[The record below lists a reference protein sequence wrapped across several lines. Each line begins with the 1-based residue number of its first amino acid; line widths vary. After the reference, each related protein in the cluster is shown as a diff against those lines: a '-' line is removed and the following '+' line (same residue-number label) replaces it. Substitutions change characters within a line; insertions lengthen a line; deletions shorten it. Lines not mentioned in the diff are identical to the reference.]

1 MWLFAP
7 FAPFVL
13 WLRANAGKEDHARTK
28 ERLGRP
34 IAPRPNGTLVWLHG
48 TSVGESMVGLSL
60 ARELRKLR
68 PDLRFLFTSTTITS
82 AQIIAKA
89 LIKGDIHQ
97 YVPID
102 TASAVKGFLRHFAP
116 DIAIFLEGEIWPN
129 LIRLT
134 KSRGIPMALV
144 NARMTAKTTA
154 NWLKFPHTASQL
166 FGSFDYVHPA
176 DAKTKTALEALGA
189 RNIVETGNLKL
200 AAPAPLFD
208 SSEVK
213 IISHTIANR
222 PIWLAASTHQGEEE
236 IIIAAHKLLLETIP
250 NALLIIAPRHPIRA
264 DEVFKTCPKFV
275 KRRSLGQLPDKTT
288 EVFLWDTIG
297 ELGNAFKLAP
307 VSLMAG
313 SLLPNIGGHNPI
325 EPAQLGS
332 AIISGHFVHNFQN
345 IYGEMAALNAAIILN
360 EASETTQQA
369 IAMEVAGLLSNQ
381 IKCKQLTKAA
391 DKFAKSG
398 NKSLGKIAS
407 ALLPLIGGAA

>member
-1 MWLFAP
+1 VARACELIGRPVSRGSSTKKRDDMTKEKGASQAVSALMNHAKQGGAAAITPDGPSGPRMRVKPGSIRIAKGANVPMLPIGISIKGSKYLKTWDRMLLPPLFSRGVIVYGEPIMIMGNDEAAFEAARLALEQSMNQITMRADELCMGEKIMP
-7 FAPFVL
+7 AEAKPVSSFAPFVL

-82 AQIIAKA
+82 AQIITKA
-89 LIKGDIHQ
+89 LINGDIHQ

-189 RNIVETGNLKL
+189 RNIV
-200 AAPAPLFD
+200 
-208 SSEVK
+208 
-213 IISHTIANR
+213 
-222 PIWLAASTHQGEEE
+222 
-236 IIIAAHKLLLETIP
+236 
-250 NALLIIAPRHPIRA
+250 
-264 DEVFKTCPKFV
+264 
-275 KRRSLGQLPDKTT
+275 
-288 EVFLWDTIG
+288 
-297 ELGNAFKLAP
+297 
-307 VSLMAG
+307 
-313 SLLPNIGGHNPI
+313 
-325 EPAQLGS
+325 
-332 AIISGHFVHNFQN
+332 
-345 IYGEMAALNAAIILN
+345 
-360 EASETTQQA
+360 
-369 IAMEVAGLLSNQ
+369 
-381 IKCKQLTKAA
+381 
-391 DKFAKSG
+391 
-398 NKSLGKIAS
+398 
-407 ALLPLIGGAA
+407 